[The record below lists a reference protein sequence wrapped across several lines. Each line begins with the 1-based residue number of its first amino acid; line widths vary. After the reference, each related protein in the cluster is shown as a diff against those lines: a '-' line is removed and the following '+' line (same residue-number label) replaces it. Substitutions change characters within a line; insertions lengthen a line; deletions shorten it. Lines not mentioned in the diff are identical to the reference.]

1 MAKTPLVAH
10 RVVVDRLVSEKPFRV
25 AKWSRLAG
33 LIVGVSLLSVAGGC
47 RSGSSWS
54 KPSTWAFG
62 GGGATEESLA
72 SAPAFDGAVQKPSET
87 STPYPTT
94 TTPEGYVL
102 TGSEGVGDAVA
113 AVEPSR
119 QPTPITY
126 GQTNPAPAQPMTSP
140 APALA
145 ADAGSPARPQ
155 VGPYQSLSPASN
167 SVAAGP
173 FPQTARG
180 EAGSSGAESG
190 FGGIT
195 ESAPA
200 AAASA
205 GSRYAALAPPA
216 QQQIAPPGP
225 PVGAVEAAAAVSA
238 PIGSRYGAEM
248 SSSRYGTAS
257 SQAFVPTETPAIAP
271 AAMPAEVIAPPPGR
285 YLEAPP
291 TPMQTPANPGR
302 PADHGYRP
310 GGTSSYR
317 PAEAIFAEGNTKPQ
331 AALGG
336 LILPDEQPIDGVQ
349 RTSFDRAPGVLR

>member
-1 MAKTPLVAH
+1 MAKPPLVAH
-10 RVVVDRLVSEKPFRV
+10 RVLVDRLVSGNPSRV
-25 AKWSRLAG
+25 GKWSRLTG
-33 LIVGVSLLSVAGGC
+33 LIVGVSLLSAAGGC

-62 GGGATEESLA
+62 GGGASEESLA
-72 SAPAFDGAVQKPSET
+72 SAPAFEGAVQKPSET

-94 TTPEGYVL
+94 TTPDGYVL

-119 QPTPITY
+119 QPIPITY
-126 GQTNPAPAQPMTSP
+126 GQTDPSQAQPALSP

-145 ADAGSPARPQ
+145 ADAGSSARPQ
-155 VGPYQSLSPASN
+155 VGPYQSLSPTTN
-167 SVAAGP
+167 PVAAGP
-173 FPQTARG
+173 FPQASRG
-180 EAGSSGAESG
+180 ESG
-190 FGGIT
+190 FAGVT
-195 ESAPA
+195 ETTPA
-200 AAASA
+200 AAAPA
-205 GSRYAALAPPA
+205 GSRYAALTPPA
-216 QQQIAPPGP
+216 QQQVAPAGP

-257 SQAFVPTETPAIAP
+257 SPAFMPAETPAIAP
-271 AAMPAEVIAPPPGR
+271 ATMPSEVIAPPPGR

-291 TPMQTPANPGR
+291 TPTQTPAAPSR

-317 PAEAIFAEGNTKPQ
+317 PAEAIFAEGGTKPQ

-336 LILPDEQPIDGVQ
+336 LVLPDEQPIDGVQ
-349 RTSFDRAPGVLR
+349 RTSFDREPGVLR